1 MDTAN
6 KKKPPLKKNS
16 FRTMPVQIRAVSEEE
31 REIELSFSSENP
43 VDRWFGPEI
52 LCHDEGCVDLSRL
65 ENVGSVLFHHGR
77 DPVYGSLPIAKIK
90 SLSLDEAT
98 KRGKAVVIFDQDE
111 KSDLIYQKVK
121 NGSLKGI
128 SVGYTVNTY
137 EEVRTG
143 GTSSNGRF
151 AGPCYVATRWQPLEI
166 SFEPVPADGD
176 VGAGRNQDPESED
189 NEMGRT
195 NEPATPTTVPT
206 AAPEGTGEQRGT
218 TPTTPAPA
226 TPAAPAA
233 PATPTRSAA
242 EIERERCSEIYSICQ
257 RFQVEPEEYIKDGT
271 PIDQVRAAILD
282 KLEKSNKPL
291 TSHVQMV
298 ADEEDRYRDAA
309 RDGLLMK
316 LGEKVEKPADGAEDF
331 RRMSLLQLM
340 ADCAMRSG
348 VKDAHRK
355 SPDEL
360 WRDMAQQE
368 RGQFADS
375 NAFISIVNSTMGA
388 TIAKAYETAPTTY
401 QHWTSVGSN
410 PDFKK
415 VKRFRLA
422 ANGEMQEIPE
432 NGEFKAVSGMD
443 EGVDTGL
450 KTYGK
455 KFGFSRQTIINDDL
469 GTVARLITAQV
480 RANQRFINK
489 LCYQMLTKNGKIY
502 DGKELFVA
510 GHGNLMTAAAPSIEA
525 FNEFIVKMAMQRDI
539 NGEDVLNLTP
549 KFILA
554 PKALELPIRQL
565 LESTADPSAT
575 HAGVVNPM
583 KGAFQLITDAQLD
596 IANPKGY
603 YAVAD
608 PRDVDTIEVT
618 YLNGKRTPTLES
630 KVSWD
635 TLGIEWRMYHDFGIN
650 VLDYRGMAYNQ
661 GK

>member
-1 MDTAN
+1 MGN
-6 KKKPPLKKNS
+6 
-16 FRTMPVQIRAVSEEE
+16 
-31 REIELSFSSENP
+31 EN
-43 VDRWFGPEI
+43 
-52 LCHDEGCVDLSRL
+52 
-65 ENVGSVLFHHGR
+65 N
-77 DPVYGSLPIAKIK
+77 
-90 SLSLDEAT
+90 
-98 KRGKAVVIFDQDE
+98 
-111 KSDLIYQKVK
+111 
-121 NGSLKGI
+121 
-128 SVGYTVNTY
+128 
-137 EEVRTG
+137 
-143 GTSSNGRF
+143 
-151 AGPCYVATRWQPLEI
+151 
-166 SFEPVPADGD
+166 
-176 VGAGRNQDPESED
+176 
-189 NEMGRT
+189 
-195 NEPATPTTVPT
+195 PTTPI
-206 AAPEGTGEQRGT
+206 AAPEGTGEQRGAA
-218 TPTTPAPA
+218 PTASAPTAPA
-226 TPAAPAA
+226 TPAA
-233 PATPTRSAA
+233 PTRSAA
-242 EIERERCSEIYSICQ
+242 EIERERCSEIYAICS
-257 RFQVEPEEYIKDGT
+257 RFQVEPDEYIKGGT
-271 PIDQVRAAILD
+271 SIDQVRAAILD
-282 KLEKSNKPL
+282 KLERESKPL
-291 TSHVQMV
+291 SSRVQVV

-309 RDGLLMK
+309 RDGLLMRM
-316 LGEKVEKPADGAEDF
+316 GEIVEKPAEGAEDF
-331 RRMSLLQLM
+331 RGMSLHQLM

-348 VKDAHRK
+348 VKDAHRR

-375 NAFISIVNSTMGA
+375 NAFISIVNATMGA
-388 TIAKAYETAPTTY
+388 TIARAYNTAPTTY

-422 ANGEMQEIPE
+422 ANGEMKEIPE
-432 NGEFKAVSGMD
+432 NGEFKTVSGMD

-502 DGKELFVA
+502 DNKALFVA
-510 GHGNLMTAAAPSIEA
+510 DHGNLMTAAAPSIA
-525 FNEFIVKMAMQRDI
+525 SLNEFIVKMAMQKDI
-539 NGEDVLNLTP
+539 NGTDVLNLTP

-565 LESTADPSAT
+565 LESAADPSAT

-650 VLDYRGMAYNQ
+650 VVDYRGMAYNQ

>member
-1 MDTAN
+1 MQIRGNTQN
-6 KKKPPLKKNS
+6 PSTKSS
-16 FRTMPVQIRAVSEEE
+16 FRTIPMQVREVSAEE
-31 REIELSFSSENP
+31 RTVELSFSSEKP
-43 VDRWFGPEI
+43 VERFFGMEI
-52 LCHDEGCVDLSRL
+52 LCHDEGCVDLTRL
-65 ENVGSVLFHHGR
+65 QNVGSVLFHHGR
-77 DPVYGSLPIAKIK
+77 DPVYGSLPIARIV
-90 SLSLDEAT
+90 SLSIDKET
-98 KRGKAVVIFDQDE
+98 KRGKAVVSFDTDE
-111 KSDLIYQKVK
+111 KSDLIYLKVK
-121 NGSLKGI
+121 SGSLKGI
-128 SVGYTVNTY
+128 SVGYIVNAY
-137 EEVRTG
+137 EEVRAG
-143 GTSSNGRF
+143 KTSSNGRF
-151 AGPCYVATRWQPLEI
+151 TGPCYVATKWEPMEI
-166 SFEPVPADGD
+166 SFEPVPADDD
-176 VGAGRNQDPESED
+176 VGAGRNKNPESEENGMSAVTD
-189 NEMGRT
+189 KNNPG
-195 NEPATPTTVPT
+195 NPV
-206 AAPEGTGEQRGT
+206 AAPENGGERG
-218 TPTTPAPA
+218 APQ
-226 TPAAPAA
+226 PAAPA
-233 PATPTRSAA
+233 PVGVPPTDNTEA
-242 EIERERCSEIYSICQ
+242 ERQRCEEIYSLC
-257 RFQVEPEEYIKDGT
+257 RSFDVEPEEYIKDGSSV
-271 PIDQVRAAILD
+271 DQVRAAILENL
-282 KLEKSNKPL
+282 KRSRTPL
-291 TSHVQMV
+291 TSRVQVV
-298 ADEEDRYRDAA
+298 ADEEDKYRAAA
-309 RDGLLMK
+309 RDGLLLRM
-316 LGEKVEKPADGAEDF
+316 GEMIEKPAPGAENF
-331 RRMSLLQLM
+331 RGMSLHQLM

-360 WRDMAQQE
+360 WRDMGQQE

-388 TIAKAYETAPTTY
+388 TIARAYNTAPTTY

-410 PDFKK
+410 PDFKR

-432 NGEFKAVSGMD
+432 NGEFKTVSGMD

-502 DGKELFVA
+502 DGKNLFA
-510 GHGNLMTAAAPSIEA
+510 NEHGNLMTGAVPSIESL
-525 FNEFIVKMAMQRDI
+525 NEFIVKMAMQKDI
-539 NGEDVLNLTP
+539 NGTDVLNLTP

-554 PKALELPIRQL
+554 PKALEMPIRQL
-565 LESTADPSAT
+565 LESAADPSAT

>member
-1 MDTAN
+1 
-6 KKKPPLKKNS
+6 
-16 FRTMPVQIRAVSEEE
+16 MPVQIRAVSEEG
-31 REIELSFSSENP
+31 REVELSFSSENP

-65 ENVGSVLFHHGR
+65 ENVGSVLFHHGK

-90 SLSLDEAT
+90 NISIDGET
-98 KRGKAVVIFDQDE
+98 KRGKAVVVFDEDE

-121 NGSLKGI
+121 SGSLKGI
-128 SVGYTVNTY
+128 SVGYIVNAY

-143 GTSSNGRF
+143 KTSSNGRF
-151 AGPCYVATRWQPLEI
+151 TGPCYVAVRWEPLEI

-176 VGAGRNQDPESED
+176 VGAGRNQNPEGEGNSMG
-189 NEMGRT
+189 NE
-195 NEPATPTTVPT
+195 NNPTTPT
-206 AAPEGTGEQRGT
+206 AAPEGTAGQRGAEPT
-218 TPTTPAPA
+218 TPTAPA
-226 TPAAPAA
+226 T

-242 EIERERCSEIYSICQ
+242 EIERERCSEIYAICS
-257 RFQVEPEEYIKDGT
+257 RFQVEPDEYIKGGT
-271 PIDQVRAAILD
+271 SIDQVRAAILD
-282 KLEKSNKPL
+282 KLDRESQPL
-291 TSHVQMV
+291 SSRVQVV

-309 RDGLLMK
+309 RDGLLMRM
-316 LGEKVEKPADGAEDF
+316 GEIVEKPAKGAEDF
-331 RRMSLLQLM
+331 RGMSLHQLM

-388 TIAKAYETAPTTY
+388 TIARAYNTAPTTY

-410 PDFKK
+410 PDFKR

-432 NGEFKAVSGMD
+432 NGEFKTVSGMD

-502 DGKELFVA
+502 DGKNLFA
-510 GHGNLMTAAAPSIEA
+510 NEHGNLMTGAVPSIESL
-525 FNEFIVKMAMQRDI
+525 NEFIVKMAMQKDI
-539 NGEDVLNLTP
+539 NGTDVLNLTP

-554 PKALELPIRQL
+554 PKALEMPIRQL
-565 LESTADPSAT
+565 LESAADPSAT

>member
-1 MDTAN
+1 MSTA
-6 KKKPPLKKNS
+6 KKPPIKENS
-16 FRTMPVQIRAVSEEE
+16 FRTIPMQIRAVSEEE

-65 ENVGSVLFHHGR
+65 ENVGSVLFHHGK

-90 SLSLDEAT
+90 SISINGET
-98 KRGKAVVIFDQDE
+98 KRGKAVVVFDEDE

-121 NGSLKGI
+121 SGSLKGI
-128 SVGYTVNTY
+128 SVGYIVNEY

-143 GTSSNGRF
+143 KTSSNGRF
-151 AGPCYVATRWQPLEI
+151 TGPCYVAVRWEPLEI

-176 VGAGRNQDPESED
+176 VGAGRNQNPEGEGK
-189 NEMGRT
+189 NMP
-195 NEPATPTTVPT
+195 NEPTAPTTVPT
-206 AAPEGTGEQRGT
+206 AAPEGTGGQRGAE
-218 TPTTPAPA
+218 PTTPAPA
-226 TPAAPAA
+226 APATPEAPAA
-233 PATPTRSAA
+233 PTRSAA
-242 EIERERCSEIYSICQ
+242 EIERERCSEIYAVCS
-257 RFQVEPEEYIKDGT
+257 RFQVEPDEYIRGGT
-271 PIDQVRAAILD
+271 SIDQVRAAILD
-282 KLEKSNKPL
+282 KLERESQPL
-291 TSHVQMV
+291 SSRVQVV

-309 RDGLLMK
+309 RDGLLMRM
-316 LGEKVEKPADGAEDF
+316 GEIVEKPAEGAEDF
-331 RRMSLLQLM
+331 RGMSLHQLM

-375 NAFISIVNSTMGA
+375 NVFISIVNSTMGA
-388 TIAKAYETAPTTY
+388 TIAKAYNTAPTTY

-415 VKRFRLA
+415 VKRFHLA

-432 NGEFKAVSGMD
+432 NGEFKTVSGMD

-502 DGKELFVA
+502 DGKALFA
-510 GHGNLMTAAAPSIEA
+510 ADHGNLMTAAAPSIESL
-525 FNEFIVKMAMQRDI
+525 NEFIVKMAMQKDI
-539 NGEDVLNLTP
+539 NGTDVLNLTP

-565 LESTADPSAT
+565 LESAADPSAT

-650 VLDYRGMAYNQ
+650 VLDYRGVAYNQ

>member
-1 MDTAN
+1 MGN
-6 KKKPPLKKNS
+6 
-16 FRTMPVQIRAVSEEE
+16 
-31 REIELSFSSENP
+31 EN
-43 VDRWFGPEI
+43 
-52 LCHDEGCVDLSRL
+52 
-65 ENVGSVLFHHGR
+65 N
-77 DPVYGSLPIAKIK
+77 
-90 SLSLDEAT
+90 
-98 KRGKAVVIFDQDE
+98 
-111 KSDLIYQKVK
+111 
-121 NGSLKGI
+121 
-128 SVGYTVNTY
+128 
-137 EEVRTG
+137 
-143 GTSSNGRF
+143 
-151 AGPCYVATRWQPLEI
+151 
-166 SFEPVPADGD
+166 
-176 VGAGRNQDPESED
+176 
-189 NEMGRT
+189 
-195 NEPATPTTVPT
+195 PTTPT
-206 AAPEGTGEQRGT
+206 AAPEGTAGQRGAE
-218 TPTTPAPA
+218 PTTPAAPA
-226 TPAAPAA
+226 TPAT

-242 EIERERCSEIYSICQ
+242 EIERERCSEIYAVCS
-257 RFQVEPEEYIKDGT
+257 RFQVEPDEYIRGGT
-271 PIDQVRAAILD
+271 SIDQVRAAILD
-282 KLEKSNKPL
+282 KLERKSQPL
-291 TSHVQMV
+291 SSRVQVV

-309 RDGLLMK
+309 RDGLLMRM
-316 LGEKVEKPADGAEDF
+316 GEIVEKPAEGAEDF
-331 RRMSLLQLM
+331 RGMSLHQLM

-360 WRDMAQQE
+360 WRDMGQQE

-388 TIAKAYETAPTTY
+388 TIARAYNTAPTTY

-415 VKRFRLA
+415 TKRFRLA

-432 NGEFKAVSGMD
+432 NGEFKTVSGMD

-489 LCYQMLTKNGKIY
+489 LCYQTLTKNGKIY
-502 DGKELFVA
+502 DGKNLFA
-510 GHGNLMTAAAPSIEA
+510 NEHGNLMTGAVPSIDSL
-525 FNEFIVKMAMQRDI
+525 NEFIVKMALQKDI
-539 NGEDVLNLTP
+539 NGTEVLNLTP

-554 PKALELPIRQL
+554 PKALEMPLRQL
-565 LESTADPSAT
+565 LESVADPSAT

-650 VLDYRGMAYNQ
+650 VLDYRGVAYNQ

>member
-6 KKKPPLKKNS
+6 KKKPPLKENN

-65 ENVGSVLFHHGR
+65 ENVGSVLFHHGK

-90 SLSLDEAT
+90 SISVDGES
-98 KRGKAVVIFDQDE
+98 KRGKAVVVFDEDE

-121 NGSLKGI
+121 SGSLKGI
-128 SVGYTVNTY
+128 SVGYIVNAY

-143 GTSSNGRF
+143 KTSSNGRF
-151 AGPCYVATRWQPLEI
+151 TGPCYVAVRWEPLEI

-176 VGAGRNQDPESED
+176 VGAGRNQDPEGEGKSMG
-189 NEMGRT
+189 NENNPT
-195 NEPATPTTVPT
+195 TPTVTS
-206 AAPEGTGEQRGT
+206 EGTGGQRGT
-218 TPTTPAPA
+218 EPTASAPA

-233 PATPTRSAA
+233 PAAPVTPTRSAA

-257 RFQVEPEEYIKDGT
+257 RFQVEPEEYIKGGT

-309 RDGLLMK
+309 RDGLLMRM
-316 LGEKVEKPADGAEDF
+316 GEIVEKPAEGAENF
-331 RRMSLLQLM
+331 RGMSLLQLM

-489 LCYQMLTKNGKIY
+489 LCYQMLTQNGKIY
-502 DGKELFVA
+502 DGKALFVA
-510 GHGNLMTAAAPSIEA
+510 GHGNLMTANAPSIA
-525 FNEFIVKMAMQRDI
+525 SLNEFIVKMAMQKDI
-539 NGEDVLNLTP
+539 NDTDVLNITP
-549 KFILA
+549 RFILA

>member
-1 MDTAN
+1 MSTA
-6 KKKPPLKKNS
+6 KKPPIKENS
-16 FRTMPVQIRAVSEEE
+16 FRTMPMQIRAVSEEE
-31 REIELSFSSENP
+31 REIELSFSSENS

-65 ENVGSVLFHHGR
+65 ENVGSVLFHHGK

-90 SLSLDEAT
+90 SISIDGET
-98 KRGKAVVIFDQDE
+98 KRGKAVVVFDEDE

-121 NGSLKGI
+121 SGSLKGI
-128 SVGYTVNTY
+128 SVGYIVNAY

-143 GTSSNGRF
+143 KTSSNGRF
-151 AGPCYVATRWQPLEI
+151 TGPCYVAVRWEPLEI

-176 VGAGRNQDPESED
+176 VGAGRNQNPEGEGKSMG
-189 NEMGRT
+189 NET
-195 NEPATPTTVPT
+195 TPTTPT
-206 AAPEGTGEQRGT
+206 VTPEGTGAQRGT
-218 TPTTPAPA
+218 TPTAPAPA
-226 TPAAPAA
+226 TQAA
-233 PATPTRSAA
+233 PTRSAA
-242 EIERERCSEIYSICQ
+242 EIERERCSEIYAICN
-257 RFQVEPEEYIKDGT
+257 RFQAEPDEYIKNGT
-271 PIDQVRAAILD
+271 SIDQVRAAILD
-282 KLEKSNKPL
+282 KLERESKPL
-291 TSHVQMV
+291 SSRVQVV

-309 RDGLLMK
+309 RDGLLMRM
-316 LGEKVEKPADGAEDF
+316 GEIVEKPAEGAEDF
-331 RRMSLLQLM
+331 RGMSLHQLM

-388 TIAKAYETAPTTY
+388 TIARAYNTAPTTY

-410 PDFKK
+410 SDFKK
-415 VKRFRLA
+415 TKRYRLA

-432 NGEFKAVSGMD
+432 NGEFKTVSGMD

-489 LCYQMLTKNGKIY
+489 LCYQTLTKNGKIY
-502 DGKELFVA
+502 DNKSLFVA
-510 GHGNLMTAAAPSIEA
+510 DHGNLMTAAAPSIDSL
-525 FNEFIVKMAMQRDI
+525 NEFIVKMAMQKEI
-539 NGEDVLNLTP
+539 NGTDVLNLTP

-554 PKALELPIRQL
+554 PKALEMPLRQL
-565 LESTADPSAT
+565 LESAADPSAT

-650 VLDYRGMAYNQ
+650 VLDYRGVAYNQ

>member
-1 MDTAN
+1 MKTRGN
-6 KKKPPLKKNS
+6 PQENPTMKSN
-16 FRTMPVQIRAVSEEE
+16 FRTIPMQVREVSEQE
-31 REIELSFSSENP
+31 RTVKLSFSSEKP

-52 LCHDEGCVDLSRL
+52 LCHDEGCVDLNRL
-65 ENVGSVLFHHGR
+65 QNVGSVLFHHGR
-77 DPVYGSLPIAKIK
+77 DPVYGSLPIAKIV
-90 SLSLDEAT
+90 SLSIDGEK
-98 KRGKAVVIFDQDE
+98 KRGESVVSFDTDE

-121 NGSLKGI
+121 SGSLKGI
-128 SVGYTVNTY
+128 SVGYIVNAY
-137 EEVRTG
+137 EEVRAG
-143 GTSSNGRF
+143 KTSSNGRF
-151 AGPCYVATRWQPLEI
+151 TGPCYVATKWEPMEI
-166 SFEPVPADGD
+166 SFEPVPADDD
-176 VGAGRNQDPESED
+176 VGAGRNKNPESEENGMSAVTD
-189 NEMGRT
+189 KNNPG
-195 NEPATPTTVPT
+195 NPV
-206 AAPEGTGEQRGT
+206 AAPEHGGERG
-218 TPTTPAPA
+218 APQ
-226 TPAAPAA
+226 PAAPA
-233 PATPTRSAA
+233 PVGVPTTDNTEAERQRCA
-242 EIERERCSEIYSICQ
+242 EIYTLCRE
-257 RFQVEPEEYIKDGT
+257 FD
-271 PIDQVRAAILD
+271 IDAQEFIQQGKTIDEVRTIILND
-282 KLEKSNKPL
+282 LKRSRTPL
-291 TSHVQMV
+291 TSHIQVV
-298 ADEEDRYRDAA
+298 ADEEDKYRAAA
-309 RDGLLMK
+309 RDGLLLRM
-316 LGEKVEKPADGAEDF
+316 GETIEKPAPGAESF
-331 RRMSLLQLM
+331 RGMSLHQLM

-388 TIAKAYETAPTTY
+388 TIARAYNTAPTTY

-415 VKRFRLA
+415 TKRFRLA

-432 NGEFKAVSGMD
+432 NGEFKTVSGMD

-489 LCYQMLTKNGKIY
+489 LCYQMLTKNSKIY
-502 DGKELFVA
+502 DGKNLFA
-510 GHGNLMTAAAPSIEA
+510 NEHGNLMTGAVPSIESL
-525 FNEFIVKMAMQRDI
+525 NEFIVKMAMQKDI
-539 NGEDVLNLTP
+539 NGTDVLNLTP

-565 LESTADPSAT
+565 LESAADPSAT

>member
-1 MDTAN
+1 MSTA
-6 KKKPPLKKNS
+6 KKPPIKENS
-16 FRTMPVQIRAVSEEE
+16 FRTIPMQIRAVSEEE

-65 ENVGSVLFHHGR
+65 ENVGSVLFHHGK

-90 SLSLDEAT
+90 SISINGET
-98 KRGKAVVIFDQDE
+98 KRGKAVVVFDEDE

-121 NGSLKGI
+121 SGSLKGI
-128 SVGYTVNTY
+128 SVGYIVNEY

-143 GTSSNGRF
+143 KTSSNGRF
-151 AGPCYVATRWQPLEI
+151 TGPCYVAVRWEPLEI

-176 VGAGRNQDPESED
+176 VGAGRNQNPEGEGK
-189 NEMGRT
+189 NMP
-195 NEPATPTTVPT
+195 NEPTAPTTVPT
-206 AAPEGTGEQRGT
+206 AAPEGTGGQRGAE
-218 TPTTPAPA
+218 PTTPAPA
-226 TPAAPAA
+226 APATPEAPAA
-233 PATPTRSAA
+233 PTRSAA
-242 EIERERCSEIYSICQ
+242 EIERERCSEIYAVCS
-257 RFQVEPEEYIKDGT
+257 RFQVEPDEYIKGGT
-271 PIDQVRAAILD
+271 SIDQVRAAILD
-282 KLEKSNKPL
+282 KLERESQPL
-291 TSHVQMV
+291 SSRVQV
-298 ADEEDRYRDAA
+298 AADEEDRYRDAA
-309 RDGLLMK
+309 RDGLLMRM
-316 LGEKVEKPADGAEDF
+316 GEIVEKPAEGAEDF
-331 RRMSLLQLM
+331 RGMSLHQLM

-388 TIAKAYETAPTTY
+388 TIARAYNTAPTTY

-415 VKRFRLA
+415 VKRYRLA

-432 NGEFKAVSGMD
+432 NGEFKTVSGMD

-502 DGKELFVA
+502 DGKALFVA
-510 GHGNLMTAAAPSIEA
+510 EHGNLMTAAAPSIESL
-525 FNEFIVKMAMQRDI
+525 NEFIVKMAMQKDI
-539 NGEDVLNLTP
+539 NGTDVLNLTP

-565 LESTADPSAT
+565 LESAADQSAT

>member
-1 MDTAN
+1 MSTA
-6 KKKPPLKKNS
+6 KKPPIKENS
-16 FRTMPVQIRAVSEEE
+16 FRTIPMQIRAVSEEE

-65 ENVGSVLFHHGR
+65 ENVGSVLFHHGK

-90 SLSLDEAT
+90 SISINGET
-98 KRGKAVVIFDQDE
+98 KRGKAVVVFDEDE

-121 NGSLKGI
+121 SGSLKGI
-128 SVGYTVNTY
+128 SVGYIVNEY

-143 GTSSNGRF
+143 KTSSNGRF
-151 AGPCYVATRWQPLEI
+151 TGPCYVAVRWEPLEI

-176 VGAGRNQDPESED
+176 VGAGRNQNPEGEGK
-189 NEMGRT
+189 NMP
-195 NEPATPTTVPT
+195 NEPTAPTTVPT
-206 AAPEGTGEQRGT
+206 AAPEGTGGQRGAE
-218 TPTTPAPA
+218 PTTPAPA
-226 TPAAPAA
+226 APATPEAPAA
-233 PATPTRSAA
+233 PTRSAA
-242 EIERERCSEIYSICQ
+242 EIERERCSEIYAVCS
-257 RFQVEPEEYIKDGT
+257 RFQVEPDEYIKGGT
-271 PIDQVRAAILD
+271 SIDQVRAAILD
-282 KLEKSNKPL
+282 KLERESQPL
-291 TSHVQMV
+291 SSRVQV
-298 ADEEDRYRDAA
+298 AADEEDRYRDAA
-309 RDGLLMK
+309 RDGLLMRM
-316 LGEKVEKPADGAEDF
+316 GEIVEKPAEGAEDF
-331 RRMSLLQLM
+331 RGMSLHQLM

-388 TIAKAYETAPTTY
+388 TIARAYNTAPTTY

-415 VKRFRLA
+415 VKRYRLA

-432 NGEFKAVSGMD
+432 NGEFKTVSGMD

-502 DGKELFVA
+502 DGKALFVA
-510 GHGNLMTAAAPSIEA
+510 EHGNLMTAAAPSIESL
-525 FNEFIVKMAMQRDI
+525 NEFIVKMAMQKDI
-539 NGEDVLNLTP
+539 NGTDVLNLTP

-565 LESTADPSAT
+565 LESAADQSAT

-650 VLDYRGMAYNQ
+650 VLDYRGVAYNQ

>member
-1 MDTAN
+1 MQV
-6 KKKPPLKKNS
+6 
-16 FRTMPVQIRAVSEEE
+16 REVSAEE
-31 REIELSFSSENP
+31 RKVELSFSSEKP
-43 VDRWFGPEI
+43 VERFFGMEI
-52 LCHDEGCVDLSRL
+52 LCHDEGCVDLTRL
-65 ENVGSVLFHHGR
+65 QNVGSVLFHHGR
-77 DPVYGSLPIAKIK
+77 DPVYGSLPIARIV
-90 SLSLDEAT
+90 SLSIDKET
-98 KRGKAVVIFDQDE
+98 KRGKAVVSFDTDE
-111 KSDLIYQKVK
+111 KSDLIYLKVK
-121 NGSLKGI
+121 SGSLKGI
-128 SVGYTVNTY
+128 SVGYIVNAY
-137 EEVRTG
+137 EEVRAG
-143 GTSSNGRF
+143 KTSSNGRF
-151 AGPCYVATRWQPLEI
+151 TGPCYVATKWEPMEI
-166 SFEPVPADGD
+166 SFEPVPADDD
-176 VGAGRNQDPESED
+176 VGAGRNKNPESEENGMSAVTD
-189 NEMGRT
+189 KNNPG
-195 NEPATPTTVPT
+195 NPV
-206 AAPEGTGEQRGT
+206 AAPENGGERG
-218 TPTTPAPA
+218 APQ
-226 TPAAPAA
+226 PAAPA
-233 PATPTRSAA
+233 PVGVPPTDNTEA
-242 EIERERCSEIYSICQ
+242 ERQRCAEIYSLC
-257 RFQVEPEEYIKDGT
+257 RSFDVEPEEYIKDGSSV
-271 PIDQVRAAILD
+271 DQVRAAILENL
-282 KLEKSNKPL
+282 KRSRTPL
-291 TSHVQMV
+291 TSRVQVV
-298 ADEEDRYRDAA
+298 ADEEDKYRAAA
-309 RDGLLMK
+309 RDGLLLRM
-316 LGEKVEKPADGAEDF
+316 GEMIEKPAPGAESF
-331 RRMSLLQLM
+331 RGMSLHQLM

-388 TIAKAYETAPTTY
+388 TIARAYNTAPTTY

-415 VKRFRLA
+415 TKRYRLA

-432 NGEFKAVSGMD
+432 NGEFKTVSGMD

-502 DGKELFVA
+502 DGKNLFVA
-510 GHGNLMTAAAPSIEA
+510 DHGNLMTGAVPSIESL
-525 FNEFIVKMAMQRDI
+525 NEFIVKMAMQKDI
-539 NGEDVLNLTP
+539 NGTDVLNLTP

-554 PKALELPIRQL
+554 PKALEMPIRQL
-565 LESTADPSAT
+565 LESAADPSAT

>member
-1 MDTAN
+1 MKTRGN
-6 KKKPPLKKNS
+6 PQENPTMKSN
-16 FRTMPVQIRAVSEEE
+16 FRTIPMQVREVSEQE
-31 REIELSFSSENP
+31 RTVKLSFSSEKP

-52 LCHDEGCVDLSRL
+52 LCHDEGCVDLNRL
-65 ENVGSVLFHHGR
+65 QNVGSVLFHHGR
-77 DPVYGSLPIAKIK
+77 DPVYGSLPIAKIV
-90 SLSLDEAT
+90 SLSIDGEK
-98 KRGKAVVIFDQDE
+98 KRGEAVVSFDTDE

-121 NGSLKGI
+121 SGSLKGI
-128 SVGYTVNTY
+128 SVGYIVNAY
-137 EEVRTG
+137 EEVRAG
-143 GTSSNGRF
+143 KTSSNGRF
-151 AGPCYVATRWQPLEI
+151 TGPCYVATKWEPMEI
-166 SFEPVPADGD
+166 SFEPVPADDG
-176 VGAGRNQDPESED
+176 VGAGRNKNPESEENGMSAVTD
-189 NEMGRT
+189 KNNPG
-195 NEPATPTTVPT
+195 NPV
-206 AAPEGTGEQRGT
+206 AAPEHGGERG
-218 TPTTPAPA
+218 APQ
-226 TPAAPAA
+226 PAAPA
-233 PATPTRSAA
+233 PTAVPTTNNT
-242 EIERERCSEIYSICQ
+242 EIERQRCAEIYTLC
-257 RFQVEPEEYIKDGT
+257 REFD
-271 PIDQVRAAILD
+271 IDAQEFIQQGKTIDEVRTIILND
-282 KLEKSNKPL
+282 LKRSRTPL
-291 TSHVQMV
+291 TSRVQVV
-298 ADEEDRYRDAA
+298 ADEEDKYRDAA
-309 RDGLLMK
+309 RDGLLLRM
-316 LGEKVEKPADGAEDF
+316 GEMIEKPAPGAESF
-331 RRMSLLQLM
+331 RGMSLHQLM

-388 TIAKAYETAPTTY
+388 TIARAYNTAPTTY

-415 VKRFRLA
+415 TKRFRLA

-432 NGEFKAVSGMD
+432 NGEFKTVSGMD

-489 LCYQMLTKNGKIY
+489 LCYQMLTKNSKIY
-502 DGKELFVA
+502 DGKNLFA
-510 GHGNLMTAAAPSIEA
+510 NEHGNLMTGAVPSIESL
-525 FNEFIVKMAMQRDI
+525 NEFIVKMAMQKDI
-539 NGEDVLNLTP
+539 NGTDVLNLTP

-565 LESTADPSAT
+565 LESAADPSAT

-608 PRDVDTIEVT
+608 PREVDTIEVT

>member
-1 MDTAN
+1 MQIRGNTQN
-6 KKKPPLKKNS
+6 PSTKSS
-16 FRTMPVQIRAVSEEE
+16 FRTIPMQVREVSAEE
-31 REIELSFSSENP
+31 RKVELSFSSEKP
-43 VDRWFGPEI
+43 VERFFGMEI
-52 LCHDEGCVDLSRL
+52 LCHDEGCVDLTRL
-65 ENVGSVLFHHGR
+65 QNVGSVLFHHGR
-77 DPVYGSLPIAKIK
+77 DPVYGSLPIARIV
-90 SLSLDEAT
+90 SLSIDKET
-98 KRGKAVVIFDQDE
+98 KRGKAVVSFDTDE
-111 KSDLIYQKVK
+111 KSDLIYLKVK
-121 NGSLKGI
+121 SGSLKGI
-128 SVGYTVNTY
+128 SVGYIVNAY
-137 EEVRTG
+137 EEVRAG
-143 GTSSNGRF
+143 KTSSNGRF
-151 AGPCYVATRWQPLEI
+151 TGPCYVATKWEPMEI
-166 SFEPVPADGD
+166 SFEPVPADDD
-176 VGAGRNQDPESED
+176 VGAGRNKNPESEENGMSAVTD
-189 NEMGRT
+189 KNNPG
-195 NEPATPTTVPT
+195 NPV
-206 AAPEGTGEQRGT
+206 AAPENGGERG
-218 TPTTPAPA
+218 APQ
-226 TPAAPAA
+226 PAAPA
-233 PATPTRSAA
+233 PVGVPPTDNTEA
-242 EIERERCSEIYSICQ
+242 ERQRCAEIYSLC
-257 RFQVEPEEYIKDGT
+257 RSFDVEPEEYIKDGSSV
-271 PIDQVRAAILD
+271 DQVRAAILENL
-282 KLEKSNKPL
+282 KRSRTPL
-291 TSHVQMV
+291 TSRVQVV
-298 ADEEDRYRDAA
+298 ADEEDKYRAAA
-309 RDGLLMK
+309 RDGLLLRM
-316 LGEKVEKPADGAEDF
+316 GEMIEKPAPGAESF
-331 RRMSLLQLM
+331 RGMSLHQLM

-388 TIAKAYETAPTTY
+388 TIARAYNTAPTTY

-415 VKRFRLA
+415 TKRYRLA

-432 NGEFKAVSGMD
+432 NGEFKTVSGMD

-502 DGKELFVA
+502 DGKNLFVA
-510 GHGNLMTAAAPSIEA
+510 DHGNLMTGAVPSIESL
-525 FNEFIVKMAMQRDI
+525 NEFIVKMAMQKDI
-539 NGEDVLNLTP
+539 NGTDVLNLTP

-554 PKALELPIRQL
+554 PKALEMPIRQL
-565 LESTADPSAT
+565 LESAADPSAT

>member
-1 MDTAN
+1 MQIRGNTQN
-6 KKKPPLKKNS
+6 PSTKSS
-16 FRTMPVQIRAVSEEE
+16 FRTIPMQVREVSAEE
-31 REIELSFSSENP
+31 RTVELSFSSEKP
-43 VDRWFGPEI
+43 VERFFGMEI
-52 LCHDEGCVDLSRL
+52 LCHDEGCVDLTRL
-65 ENVGSVLFHHGR
+65 QNVGSVLFHHGR
-77 DPVYGSLPIAKIK
+77 DPVYGSLPIARIV
-90 SLSLDEAT
+90 SLSIDKET
-98 KRGKAVVIFDQDE
+98 KRGKAVVSFDTDE
-111 KSDLIYQKVK
+111 KSDLIYLKVK
-121 NGSLKGI
+121 SGSLKGI
-128 SVGYTVNTY
+128 SVGYIVNAY
-137 EEVRTG
+137 EEVRAG
-143 GTSSNGRF
+143 KTSSNGRF
-151 AGPCYVATRWQPLEI
+151 TGPCYVATKWEPMEI
-166 SFEPVPADGD
+166 SFEPVPADDD
-176 VGAGRNQDPESED
+176 VGAGRNKNPESEENGMSAVTD
-189 NEMGRT
+189 KNNPG
-195 NEPATPTTVPT
+195 NPV
-206 AAPEGTGEQRGT
+206 AAPENGGERG
-218 TPTTPAPA
+218 APQ
-226 TPAAPAA
+226 PAAPA
-233 PATPTRSAA
+233 PVGVPPTDNTEA
-242 EIERERCSEIYSICQ
+242 ERQRCAEIYSLC
-257 RFQVEPEEYIKDGT
+257 RSFDVEPEEYIKDGSSV
-271 PIDQVRAAILD
+271 DQVRAAILENL
-282 KLEKSNKPL
+282 KRSRTPL
-291 TSHVQMV
+291 TSRVQVV
-298 ADEEDRYRDAA
+298 ADEEDKYRAAA
-309 RDGLLMK
+309 RDGLLLRM
-316 LGEKVEKPADGAEDF
+316 GEMIEKPAPGAENF
-331 RRMSLLQLM
+331 RGMSLHQLM

-360 WRDMAQQE
+360 WRDMGQQE

-388 TIAKAYETAPTTY
+388 TIARAYNTAPTTY

-410 PDFKK
+410 PDFKR

-432 NGEFKAVSGMD
+432 NGEFKTVSGMD

-502 DGKELFVA
+502 DGKNLFA
-510 GHGNLMTAAAPSIEA
+510 NEHGNLMTGAVPSIESL
-525 FNEFIVKMAMQRDI
+525 NEFIVKMAMQKDI
-539 NGEDVLNLTP
+539 NGTDVLNLTP

-554 PKALELPIRQL
+554 PKALEMPIRQL
-565 LESTADPSAT
+565 LESAADPSAT